1 MIPLQELPTYSVF
14 AFITGLSVYLVS
26 SRNAVIE
33 YAKNIEL
40 LRLGD
45 HPSKELVEAYNNG
58 TLEFRVIHEFP
69 VCPLPREA
77 RVQYNLELNKFLS
90 LGYTNLRPN
99 FKSIKYKLQIK
110 IRSSFMFRVDSP
122 LVYVYAQ
129 SARWDTLVLG
139 VFRTMYEAEEWAT
152 ANFPDRKNIVPVFHD
167 GELLKEY
174 RALHGHTMKRNVV
187 HMEVDLDLKQK
198 QGCMIRALELRV
210 NDIQYDE

>member
-1 MIPLQELPTYSVF
+1 MGHTLPLKDLPTYSVF
-14 AFITGLSVYLVS
+14 AFITGLSVYIVS

-40 LRLGD
+40 LRSGD
-45 HPSKELVEAYNNG
+45 HPSKELVEAYNTGNIQ
-58 TLEFRVIHEFP
+58 LKILHEFP

-77 RVQYNLELNKFLS
+77 RVQYNIELNKMMAA
-90 LGYTNLRPN
+90 GYTNLRPN

-110 IRSSFMFRVDSP
+110 ILSSFKFRVDYP

-139 VFRTMYEAEEWAT
+139 IFRTMYEAEEWAT
-152 ANFPDRKNIVPVFHD
+152 SVFPDRKNVVPVFHD

-174 RALHGHTMKRNVV
+174 RELHGMTMKRYK
-187 HMEVDLDLKQK
+187 HDIDL
-198 QGCMIRALELRV
+198 E
-210 NDIQYDE
+210 